1 VINRASF
8 IKQDA
13 TGTAGDN
20 IALGT
25 ATAPYREFADVFS
38 DGDRVQYWLTY
49 GTAWEVG
56 IGELDDSA
64 ATLLRDADWVL
75 ESSSGSM
82 IDVAEDD
89 PCEISCGPS
98 PLDMWRGF
106 SFVRPYDSNQSISG
120 STETDLSFTVAAYD
134 SEGLWTGSGQDEVT
148 LPDWVSFITVEG
160 RAKSAGTAATLK
172 AYLNTTQLAM
182 DDQGTAALE
191 VVWATAVTPG
201 SSNVVKLTGYHTSS
215 SAQNWTET
223 VLTVRFW

>member
-1 VINRASF
+1 MINRASF

-64 ATLLRDADWVL
+64 ATLVRDADWVL
-75 ESSSGSM
+75 ESSSGSL

-89 PCEISCGPS
+89 PCEISCGP
-98 PLDMWRGF
+98 
-106 SFVRPYDSNQSISG
+106 
-120 STETDLSFTVAAYD
+120 

-148 LPDWVSFITVEG
+148 LPDWVSGITVEG

-172 AYLNTTQLAM
+172 AYLNTAYLNTTQLAM